1 VVRKIYRREGGYGNM
16 KKVIIELEDSDK
28 ETLLQVIST
37 LPGLNPRTQKD
48 YLLQKIAEDK
58 RILEEGKTN
67 NDE

>member
-1 VVRKIYRREGGYGNM
+1 M